1 MPFPGRAPLVAYPD
15 LRRVRQDALLE
26 VSRVILERRLG
37 RIEVPLL
44 HKATTE
50 RIPRGRIDWNTM
62 PFGDDGTDV
71 K

>member
-37 RIEVPLL
+37 LTAVITSVRALNDKLLYLKKHIE
-44 HKATTE
+44 
-50 RIPRGRIDWNTM
+50 D
-62 PFGDDGTDV
+62 
-71 K
+71 